1 MATTA
6 QFIHHATGPRTEAGK
21 AISSQNATKHGLA
34 AGILFLSTENP
45 ADFAVLL
52 EGLRADH
59 KPLGTT
65 QELLVAD
72 MARHHWLMDRAIRLQ
87 TLALVRNDFTKL
99 DLFLRYQTA
108 NHRAFHKS
116 LATLHLLRKEF
127 VSKPVEAPRVI
138 PAKISKTEPVSTQFQ
153 KSEEPIP
160 HQTGAPL
167 PNAAA
172 AVPLPSL

>member
-6 QFIHHATGPRTEAGK
+6 QSIHHATGPRTEAGK

-34 AGILFLSTENP
+34 AGILFLPTENP
-45 ADFAVLL
+45 ADFHALH
-52 EGLRADH
+52 EALRADH
-59 KPLGTT
+59 NPTGVT
-65 QELLVAD
+65 QSLLVAD

-87 TLALVRNDFTKL
+87 TLALVQNDLKKF

-116 LATLHLLRKEF
+116 LATLQLLQKQF
-127 VSKPVEAPRVI
+127 VSKSVAAPHII
-138 PAKISKTEPVSTQFQ
+138 PAKPSKIQLASAQFQ
-153 KSEEPIP
+153 ESQQPIP

-167 PNAAA
+167 ANAAA
-172 AVPLPSL
+172 AVPLPPL